1 MFLLDK
7 AEQKGSGGDSKQCVV
22 TGRQRRL
29 DFDSQDPLLHK
40 LQRSGGRGD
49 GFIGGSVLL
58 REDIRQIQ
66 RKVRNMFFVGADK

>member
-29 DFDSQDPLLHK
+29 DFDSKEP
-40 LQRSGGRGD
+40 
-49 GFIGGSVLL
+49 
-58 REDIRQIQ
+58 
-66 RKVRNMFFVGADK
+66 FVA